1 MLSKVNTE
9 KEQKAQTKKDSENK
23 GEILQKSEK
32 EKVKPESEKESKSG
46 NKRQSFISD
55 FAALEKTY
63 KILGLSKDPPK
74 EEDTKAPVK
83 KRHNSEGK
91 TKNRK
96 STVLSDAEPLNT
108 KEDSPPKEVKIDAL
122 DKGRAIA
129 KRSFFQDLIN
139 EKKGVVKK
147 DSELLGPQLRKKGSL
162 TNAFEQGN

>member
-63 KILGLSKDPPK
+63 KILGLPKDPPK
-74 EEDTKAPVK
+74 VEDTKAPVK

-91 TKNRK
+91 IKNKTKATMNRK
-96 STVLSDAEPLNT
+96 STVL
-108 KEDSPPKEVKIDAL
+108 
-122 DKGRAIA
+122 
-129 KRSFFQDLIN
+129 
-139 EKKGVVKK
+139 
-147 DSELLGPQLRKKGSL
+147 
-162 TNAFEQGN
+162 